1 MKVIIEIGHNFPHFH
16 ENIYNFFTS
25 HHENKNDLNRDII
38 IFLRITIS
46 QEYFSKLIKYMG
58 ILHSEVYIYEKKLLI
73 SKTNIL

>member
-1 MKVIIEIGHNFPHFH
+1 MKVIIELGHNFPHFH

-46 QEYFSKLIKYMG
+46 QEYFSKLIKYG
-58 ILHSEVYIYEKKLLI
+58 NITFSTLHFLE
-73 SKTNIL
+73 